1 MDELRNLKQMAS
13 LASGRFNQ
21 YDGEDFVLPQVFKDQ
36 VKEINSNTITYNT
49 YSAIIETKGSQHGI
63 LNIFLPN
70 QWFYIASYFTDF
82 YNELQK
88 YKRYALQV
96 TTKERLKE
104 LNGKQ
109 LTGSELNSVANLDLD
124 EASKE
129 RLTKFITDYSWWG
142 GAKTIDRGDFYVSPI
157 LANANLVNASQSFV
171 ADLCAFLANK
181 QELVQAIINK
191 EENNHSAKH
200 SRVLLFPPCIESKE
214 GINGF
219 LDRAIPIVLE
229 RDADLYKLDKFANV
243 DGDIYLTIGKHN
255 LGRASD
261 KDARPND
268 INPNIEWTCG
278 LNGNRYYL
286 NREVNYPNFVT
297 FQEAFNEA
305 YKGIFEIVI
314 DTIDYNGTERK
325 RYSLYAIN
333 SVKAFVPNQP
343 LQQIFYG
350 APGTGKSHTIK
361 KTTDGVDSKFVVRT
375 TFHPDSD
382 YSTFVGAYK
391 PKMETLPRYNPQTGE
406 QMGVEKRIVYA
417 YTPQAVL
424 KAYITAWQNPEQPVY
439 LIIEEINR
447 GNCAQIFGDLFQ
459 LLDRGD
465 DGQSC
470 YPIKADQDMQM
481 YLMEVFAGYDAL
493 PENIRS
499 GEELVLPPNLYI
511 WATMNTSDQSLFPID
526 SAFKRRWEWK
536 YLPITQGKDKES
548 GKLMQWSIEA
558 EGVSYDWWSFL
569 EVMNKRVGDITS
581 SEDKKLGFFFCKA
594 DGQGVISADKFV
606 SKVMFYLWNDVFK
619 DYPDNPIA
627 MYLKEEGGEFTYG
640 DFYTTN
646 AGGDV
651 VVREELVTRLLD
663 ALGVKV
669 VSVNEDEDENINA
682 DNTGVYTKR
691 HLKVIYPDG
700 TVIEHN
706 NSTTTLL
713 EVINYAGPARVSALD
728 LKISG
733 LPMVAD
739 YQLEPE
745 GKGYATSQRPV
756 NDGYWVMT
764 KLSTDAKLGK
774 LTEISN
780 RLGLGLQVSIVE
792 L

>member
-1 MDELRNLKQMAS
+1 MPHYAKLQIGDMSENGQITIIDEDRLCYIVKSESRG
-13 LASGRFNQ
+13 ASGLRTISKALLKEFVAYMESHPETPANDVRFKLSGLSDIDKYEYGYGATLVTMAKMILGQ
-21 YDGEDFVLPQVFKDQ
+21 TEIIRI
-36 VKEINSNTITYNT
+36 INS
-49 YSAIIETKGSQHGI
+49 A
-63 LNIFLPN
+63 
-70 QWFYIASYFTDF
+70 D
-82 YNELQK
+82 
-88 YKRYALQV
+88 
-96 TTKERLKE
+96 
-104 LNGKQ
+104 
-109 LTGSELNSVANLDLD
+109 
-124 EASKE
+124 
-129 RLTKFITDYSWWG
+129 
-142 GAKTIDRGDFYVSPI
+142 KT
-157 LANANLVNASQSFV
+157 
-171 ADLCAFLANK
+171 
-181 QELVQAIINK
+181 
-191 EENNHSAKH
+191 
-200 SRVLLFPPCIESKE
+200 LLFPPCIESKE

-229 RDADLYKLDKFANV
+229 RDADLYRLDKFANV
-243 DGDIYLTIGKHN
+243 DGGIYLTIGRHN

-278 LNGNRYYL
+278 LNGKRYYL

-325 RYSLYAIN
+325 RYSLYAV
-333 SVKAFVPNQP
+333 SSDKSLMPNQP

-391 PKMETLPRYNPQTGE
+391 PKMEVMPRYNPQTGE

-417 YTPQAVL
+417 YTPQAFL

-481 YLMEVFAGYDAL
+481 HLMEVFAGYDAL
-493 PENIRS
+493 PESIRS
-499 GEELVLPPNLYI
+499 GEELVLPSNLYI

-536 YLPITQGKDKES
+536 YIPITQGKDKES

-558 EGVSYDWWSFL
+558 EGVRYDWWSFL
-569 EVMNKRVGDITS
+569 EVMNKRVGDITN

-594 DGQGVISADKFV
+594 DGQGIISADKFV

-663 ALGVKV
+663 ALGGK
-669 VSVNEDEDENINA
+669 VNEDENEDENENINA
-682 DNTGVYTKR
+682 DNTGNYTKR

-713 EVINYAGPARVSALD
+713 EVINYAGPARVAALD